1 MKSMLGFVVEIPKR
15 LNDTVDLGNGVE
27 IFIET
32 KFDEFK
38 HRTTSGKVVA
48 LPAKHKTPVNIG
60 DTIYFHHL
68 VVINGG
74 TPLPG
79 FEGCYT
85 VRYDPNVA
93 TSSHAIA
100 YTPQGSEEIIPL
112 SKWCLLE
119 AVEEEKEID
128 SNTIEIVSL
137 KEKEVSRAKIFKACS
152 GSEEEYGVKSGDVVG
167 IRNKS
172 DYRIVINDKEY
183 YRTRPEDMFYVEEEV
198 HND

>member
-1 MKSMLGFVVEIPKR
+1 MESMLGFVVEIPKR

-27 IFIET
+27 IFMET
-32 KFDEFK
+32 KFDQFR

-48 LPAKHKTPVNIG
+48 LPARHKTPVKVG
-60 DTIYFHHL
+60 DTLYFHHL

-79 FEGCYT
+79 FDGCYT
-85 VRYDPNVA
+85 VRYDPDVA

-100 YTPQGSEEIIPL
+100 YTPKGEEDIIAM

-119 AVEEEKEID
+119 GLEEKED
-128 SNTIEIVSL
+128 VKSETIEVVTL
-137 KEKEVSRAKIFKACS
+137 KEKEVSRAKIFRACP
-152 GSEEEYGVKSGDVVG
+152 GSEEYGVKQGDVVG

-183 YRTRPEDMFYVEEEV
+183 YRTRPEDMLYVEEEV